1 MDAYRE
7 RAVVILSGGLDSTTC
22 MALADCRG
30 EDIFA
35 LTFAYNQRHI
45 REIEAAQA
53 VACHY
58 GAHHQIIDLGAVFA
72 ASALTSTEIRPEVAA
87 PLGGSAVAKMEAM
100 GCAEKNPVA
109 IATAIPATYVPARNI
124 LFLAYALSFAEK
136 VGARRIYTG
145 VNALDNPGYP
155 DCRPE
160 FIAAFQRMIDV
171 GTKAGTEGRSVEV
184 FTPLIEMNKA
194 DIIRLALDLDAP
206 LHLTLTCYYG
216 ERPACGECNSC
227 RLRLEGFR
235 LLGKGDPIAYRKG

>member
-1 MDAYRE
+1 MDSYRE

-45 REIEAAQA
+45 REIESAQA
-53 VACHY
+53 VARHY

-72 ASALTSTEIRPEVAA
+72 ASALTSAEIRPEVASFLGA
-87 PLGGSAVAKMEAM
+87 AGVTPLDATGR
-100 GCAEKNPVA
+100 AETTPLSMPA
-109 IATAIPATYVPARNI
+109 SIPATYVPARNI

-194 DIIRLALDLDAP
+194 DIIRFALELDAP

-216 ERPACGECNSC
+216 ENPACGECDSC
-227 RLRLEGFR
+227 RLRLEGFK
-235 LLGKGDPIAYRKG
+235 LLGQSDPISYRKG

>member
-1 MDAYRE
+1 MDSYRN

-45 REIEAAQA
+45 REIESARD
-53 VACHY
+53 VARHY
-58 GAHHQIIDLGAVFA
+58 GASHHIIDLGAVFA
-72 ASALTSTEIRPEVAA
+72 ASALTSAAIRPEVAPFDGKA
-87 PLGGSAVAKMEAM
+87 AHS
-100 GCAEKNPVA
+100 
-109 IATAIPATYVPARNI
+109 IPATYVPARNI
-124 LFLAYALSFAEK
+124 LFLAHALSFAEK

-160 FIAAFQRMIDV
+160 FIDAFQRMIDV

-184 FTPLIEMNKA
+184 FTPLIQMNKA
-194 DIIRLALDLDAP
+194 DIIRLASELDAP

-216 ERPACGECNSC
+216 ESPACGECDSC

-235 LLGKGDPIAYRKG
+235 LAGKEDPIHYRKG